1 MQKTYACLVLI
12 AMMTVAAL
20 PLTAGDYRG
29 EALKR
34 LDAIEKKIVDL
45 AGAVPADKYT
55 WRPGEDVR
63 SVSEVYLHIAAA
75 NYGIP
80 GSIGTPPP
88 EGFSF
93 GGYDKQTTD
102 KAEILPKVKASFAHL
117 RGAIE
122 KLAVGDADKAVKL
135 FGAGHDQP
143 RGVAGNLG
151 APQRASGP
159 VDRLRADQRG
169 CSSVER
175 GRLERISGCFDSVR
189 SRRHGG

>member
-34 LDAIEKKIVDL
+34 LDSIEKKIVDL
-45 AGAVPADKYT
+45 AGAVPAGKYT
-55 WRPGEDVR
+55 WRPAEGVR

-102 KAEILPKVKASFAHL
+102 KAEILPKVKASFVHL

-122 KLAVGDADKAVKL
+122 KLAVGDADNAVKL
-135 FGAGHDQP
+135 FGQDTTNRGALLGILEHLSEHLGQSIAYARTNGVVPPWNAG
-143 RGVAGNLG
+143 G
-151 APQRASGP
+151 
-159 VDRLRADQRG
+159 
-169 CSSVER
+169 
-175 GRLERISGCFDSVR
+175 
-189 SRRHGG
+189 

>member
-1 MQKTYACLVLI
+1 MRTTSTYLVLI
-12 AMMTVAAL
+12 TMMTVAAW

-34 LDAIEKKIVDL
+34 LETIEKKIVDL
-45 AGAVPADKYT
+45 VEAVPAGKYT
-55 WRPGEDVR
+55 WRPGEGVR

-135 FGAGHDQP
+135 FGQETTN
-143 RGVAGNLG
+143 RGAVLGILEHLSEHLGQAIAYARTNGVVPPWSAGN
-151 APQRASGP
+151 
-159 VDRLRADQRG
+159 
-169 CSSVER
+169 
-175 GRLERISGCFDSVR
+175 
-189 SRRHGG
+189 